1 VNNGVSLSSTITML
15 SSEKLENKLSLV
27 ANRIGPDVEVIVTII
42 YDSNGY
48 DGRVATAWGFSCVVK
63 RPQDTILFDTGGD
76 GRVLLSNMA
85 ELGISPDDIEAI
97 VLSHIHGD
105 HTGGLDEFLKRNS
118 RVTVYTP
125 LSFPEQMKQHIKAY
139 GVNLVEV
146 HEPSELF
153 AGIFTTGELG
163 SGVREQ
169 SLLVQTSKGLVLI
182 TGCAHPGV
190 VNIVKRT
197 KEITRDEVYMVV
209 GGFHL
214 SGAFMSQISYAA
226 EILLQLGVEKVALC
240 HCSGDEA
247 RRLFKDYFAENY
259 LDCGA
264 GQEIVTGLHSTHGVK
279 GR

>member
-1 VNNGVSLSSTITML
+1 VNRGFSLPGTLTMPP
-15 SSEKLENKLSLV
+15 SEKLESKLGLIENK
-27 ANRIGPDVEVIVTII
+27 IEPDAEVIITIV
-42 YDSNGY
+42 YDNNGCS
-48 DGRVATAWGFSCVVK
+48 GRLTAAWGFSCVVK
-63 RPQDTILFDTGGD
+63 RQQETILFDTGGD

-85 ELGISPDDIEAI
+85 ELGISPDGIDVI

-105 HTGGLDEFLKRNS
+105 HTGGIDEFLKRNS
-118 RVTVYTP
+118 RVIVYTP
-125 LSFPEQMKQHIKAY
+125 LSFPEEMKQHIKAY
-139 GVNLVEV
+139 GVNLVGV

-163 SGVREQ
+163 SGIREQ

-190 VNIVKRT
+190 VNIVKRA

-214 SGAFMSQISYAA
+214 GGAFMSQISYAA

-247 RRLFKDYFAENY
+247 RKLFKDYFRENY

-264 GQEIVTGLHSTHGVK
+264 GQEIVISRT
-279 GR
+279 